1 MNDVAWR
8 ELSALEPN
16 PRIFDLIVEE
26 MESMMLEK
34 EAIDLQYPQHSR
46 DLSAAVLWSLARR
59 KVISRLADPTYYEA
73 PEAINKDGPMFD
85 RPDRIYE
92 LPA

>member
-8 ELSALEPN
+8 ELSAMEPN

-26 MESMMLEK
+26 MESMMLDK

-46 DLSAAVLWSLARR
+46 DLSKVALWSLARR
-59 KVISRLADPTYYEA
+59 KVISRLADPTYCEA
-73 PEAINKDGPMFD
+73 PEAMNKDGPQCAT
-85 RPDRIYE
+85 PERIYE